1 MFSLLRIGINCAG
14 GIRSSDQPG
23 APTRLVSSENMAR
36 LGVAALL
43 AAVVVGVVAV
53 ADHRHKQDVRAAA
66 QEDAWFCRHGRP
78 AACREF
84 DEDAYERRW
93 EHRELAYRLS
103 FVVLTAAGL
112 TFVLVATRRRYV
124 TRL

>member
-1 MFSLLRIGINCAG
+1 M
-14 GIRSSDQPG
+14 
-23 APTRLVSSENMAR
+23 VR

-53 ADHRHKQDVRAAA
+53 VDHRHKQGVNAAA

-84 DEDAYERRW
+84 DEEAYEQRW
-93 EHRELAYRLS
+93 ERRELAYRLS
-103 FVVLTAAGL
+103 FGALTAAGL
-112 TFVLVATRRRYV
+112 TFVLVAVRQRRARG
-124 TRL
+124 